1 MAHSSFALGDFLGFF
16 FFNTFLSL
24 GLVESVDVEPEDI
37 TKNHEIP
44 RNIIQNMYKICM
56 LKTKHN

>member
-1 MAHSSFALGDFLGFF
+1 MAHSSFALGDFLGF

-44 RNIIQNMYKICM
+44 RTIIQNMHKICM
-56 LKTKHN
+56 LKTKHH